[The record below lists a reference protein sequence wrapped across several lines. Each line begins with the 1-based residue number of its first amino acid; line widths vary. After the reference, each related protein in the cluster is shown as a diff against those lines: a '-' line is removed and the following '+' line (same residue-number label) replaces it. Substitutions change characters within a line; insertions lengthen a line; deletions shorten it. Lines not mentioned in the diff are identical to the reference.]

1 MENETLEQQ
10 TNGPYNDF
18 EKFDN
23 ILSQNETM
31 ESNTDDRIRN
41 SVDNAVIAVESRMHD
56 AISTALN
63 DEFNARVE
71 MAVRSIKGSTGTRPN
86 SIVQI
91 PDRKDFTGN
100 TEILRSDRLQ
110 VG

>member
-10 TNGPYNDF
+10 TIGPHNDF

-31 ESNTDDRIRN
+31 ESNTDDGIRI
-41 SVDNAVIAVESRMHD
+41 SVDNAVIAVETRMHD

-63 DEFNARVE
+63 DEFNA
-71 MAVRSIKGSTGTRPN
+71 
-86 SIVQI
+86 
-91 PDRKDFTGN
+91 
-100 TEILRSDRLQ
+100 
-110 VG
+110 